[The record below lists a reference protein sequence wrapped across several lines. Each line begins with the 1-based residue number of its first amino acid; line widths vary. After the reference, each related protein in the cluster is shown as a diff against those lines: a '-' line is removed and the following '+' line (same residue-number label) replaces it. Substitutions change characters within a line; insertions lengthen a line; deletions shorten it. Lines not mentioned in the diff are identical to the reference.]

1 MPYLALIKEKSSRG
15 KKMSENKDTLCAF
28 ILGGLIGAALGV
40 LYAPKSGK
48 ETRQD
53 IKRFS
58 EDVADKVK
66 DLGEDFTEKGRKVY
80 EEGKDKINEVLEAG
94 KKAFG
99 ENNIKK

>member
-1 MPYLALIKEKSSRG
+1 MND
-15 KKMSENKDTLCAF
+15 NKDTLLVF

-53 IKRFS
+53 IKKFS

-66 DLGEDFTEKGRKVY
+66 DLGEDSIEKR
-80 EEGKDKINEVLEAG
+80 
-94 KKAFG
+94 
-99 ENNIKK
+99 

>member
-1 MPYLALIKEKSSRG
+1 
-15 KKMSENKDTLCAF
+15 MSENKDTLCAF

-48 ETRQD
+48 ETRRD

-80 EEGKDKINEVLEAG
+80 EERKDKINEVLEAG